1 VPPPATP
8 PRAGGRIGASALVFL
23 ALAAAAPITVV
34 VFGVPAAYARGSSS
48 LVPPAFLL
56 IGLVMVLFG
65 AGYSAMVRRS
75 PTAGALYAFVTRGL
89 GRPVGVGAAWLTVLS
104 YTAIQAGLYGAT
116 GLAAAPLLTSWLG
129 VTAEWWVV
137 AAGCWLL
144 VTLCGL
150 LRVDVAA
157 GLLVPVVLAEAA
169 LIAGFGAAG
178 LLAPAR
184 GGFTWATLLP
194 ADPATIDR
202 SALGLLLVL
211 AAFAFIGFETTAVY
225 AGETVRPRRSIARA
239 TVLAVV
245 PLALL
250 HAASA
255 WATSVAAGPELIAAR
270 SAGRGSELVF
280 DLAAARLAPWAVT
293 LGRVL
298 LLVGLL
304 AAMISLHHTVTRY
317 GVALAGE
324 RVLPGRLARPAVA
337 SLTQSLVVA
346 AALGGVHAAGWDPVT
361 QTFRWLTTA
370 GALGILLVLVAA
382 ALATLLFL
390 NRVPGGESVWRRL
403 VAPAAATVLLG
414 VLAYLAFARLPDLF
428 DVPAGHPLGYAV
440 PGAFAAAVLLGVSYG
455 YAVKAVSPITYA
467 GIGLGGTAVV
477 VTPAVPRPRE
487 PGAHR
492 PERVG
497 SQPKNS
503 WI

>member
-1 VPPPATP
+1 VPPPATS

-23 ALAAAAPITVV
+23 ALAAAAPTTVAV
-34 VFGVPAAYARGSSS
+34 LGVPAAYAHGGRPF
-48 LVPPAFLL
+48 VPLAFLA
-56 IGLVMVLFG
+56 IGLVLLLFG
-65 AGYSAMVRRS
+65 VGYTAMVRRS

-89 GRPVGVGAAWLTVLS
+89 GRPIGVGAAWLTLLS

-116 GLAAAPLLTSWLG
+116 GLAAAPLLESWLG
-129 VTAEWWVV
+129 VTAEWWTV
-137 AAGCWLL
+137 AAGCWLV

-157 GLLVPVVLAEAA
+157 GALVPVVLAEAA

-178 LLAPAR
+178 VLEPAR
-184 GGFTWATLLP
+184 DGFTWDALLP
-194 ADPATIDR
+194 GDPAAIDR
-202 SALGLLLVL
+202 SALGLVLVL
-211 AAFAFIGFETTAVY
+211 AAFAFIGFETAAAY
-225 AGETVRPRRSIARA
+225 AGDTVRPRRSITRA
-239 TVLAVV
+239 TFLAVIL
-245 PLALL
+245 LALL

-255 WATSVAAGPELIAAR
+255 WATSVAAGPELITAR

-293 LGRVL
+293 LGRVVL
-298 LLVGLL
+298 LTGLL

-317 GVALAGE
+317 VVALAGE
-324 RVLPGRLARPAVA
+324 RVLPGRLSRPIPAA
-337 SLTQSLVVA
+337 LTQSLVIA
-346 AALGGVHAAGWDPVT
+346 AALGGVHAGGWDPVA
-361 QTFRWLTTA
+361 QTFTWLTTA
-370 GALGILLVLVAA
+370 GGLGILLVLVAA

-390 NRVPGGESVWRRL
+390 NRMPDGESVWRRL

-414 VLAYLAFARLPDLF
+414 VLAYLAFARLPGLF
-428 DVPAGHPLGYAV
+428 GVPSGHPLGYAV
-440 PGAFAAAVLLGVSYG
+440 PGAFAAVVLFGVSYG

-477 VTPAVPRPRE
+477 VAPAVPKPRV

-497 SQPKNS
+497 R
-503 WI
+503 